1 MLWSYCTAV
10 CRLHVSSI
18 VGRWRTRK
26 RVRGAPSRIQLT
38 WSAGVRRLDDCGA
51 GWLRHEAKLQC
62 WDLKFLCC
70 REEHLKQKMIQST
83 PPALQSQSNFLLY
96 FQFPILLTWL
106 YDYLNASTL
115 RQTACPL
122 KQGLMSLFK
131 GLCFPWNIVCGC
143 FCLRNVTIGISR
155 AIPSVLGQQNSL
167 EQHTEHLTHVWMSGA
182 LNSEPPVG
190 FSLLFLF
197 QSLCWHWLL
206 KPSVLWRNHIPG
218 SLLSRFHL

>member
-1 MLWSYCTAV
+1 MKNQGTFFLLWFIVRICYLKQYTSWHRTVINEFFWGGLFCFVFCLFVLAKRMLWSYCTAV

-38 WSAGVRRLDDCGA
+38 WSAGVRRLDNCGA
-51 GWLRHEAKLQC
+51 GWLRHKAKLQC
-62 WDLKFLCC
+62 WHLKFLCC

-143 FCLRNVTIGISR
+143 FCLRNVTL
-155 AIPSVLGQQNSL
+155 A
-167 EQHTEHLTHVWMSGA
+167 
-182 LNSEPPVG
+182 
-190 FSLLFLF
+190 
-197 QSLCWHWLL
+197 
-206 KPSVLWRNHIPG
+206 
-218 SLLSRFHL
+218 